1 MMQVGG
7 YAIPELTAIRESMQ
21 GEIQSRLDEF
31 RRIRERGD
39 VEEVFVE
46 LVFCL
51 LTPQSKARVCW
62 AAVQNLLEKN
72 LLLDGTSE
80 QIAGELHGV
89 RFNYRKAEYIVK
101 ARDMRDQLTE
111 ISRFD
116 DVYDAREWLVQN
128 VLGIGYKE
136 ASHFL
141 RNIGYGESLAILDR
155 HILKNLKLLGAIEE
169 IPKSLSR
176 KTYLEIEEGMRGL
189 SDDIG
194 IPMSQL
200 DLVMWCKETGE
211 VFK

>member
-1 MMQVGG
+1 MIRGDG
-7 YAIPELTAIRESMQ
+7 CAIPELTAIRESMQ
-21 GEIQSRLDEF
+21 GKIQSRLDEF

-39 VEEVFVE
+39 AEEVFVE

-72 LLLDGTSE
+72 LLFDGTSD
-80 QIAGELHGV
+80 QISGELHGV
-89 RFNYRKAEYIVK
+89 RFKYRKAEYIIK
-101 ARDMRDQLTE
+101 ARDMRDQLAE

-116 DVYDAREWLVQN
+116 DACDAREWLVQN

-155 HILKNLKLLGAIEE
+155 HILKNLKLLGVIEE
-169 IPKSLSR
+169 IPKSLSK
-176 KTYLEIEEGMRGL
+176 KTYLEIEKGMREL
-189 SDDIG
+189 ADEIR

>member
-1 MMQVGG
+1 MMQGG
-7 YAIPELTAIRESMQ
+7 GCAIPELKAIRESMQ
-21 GEIQSRLDEF
+21 GEIRSRLDEF

-39 VEEVFVE
+39 VDEVYVE

-72 LLLDGTSE
+72 LLFDGTSD

-101 ARDMRDQLTE
+101 ARDMRDKLAQ
-111 ISRFD
+111 IGRFD
-116 DVYDAREWLVQN
+116 DVCDAREWLVQN

-155 HILKNLKLLGAIEE
+155 HILKNLKLLGVIEE
-169 IPKSLSR
+169 VPKSLSR
-176 KTYLEIEEGMRGL
+176 KTYLEIEDGL
-189 SDDIG
+189 RELADEIK
-194 IPMSQL
+194 IPMGQL

>member
-1 MMQVGG
+1 MMNGG
-7 YAIPELTAIRESMQ
+7 GCAIPELKAIRESMQ
-21 GEIQSRLDEF
+21 GEIESRLDEF
-31 RRIRERGD
+31 RQIRERGD
-39 VEEVFVE
+39 ADEVFVE

-62 AAVQNLLEKN
+62 DAVQNLLEKN
-72 LLLDGTSE
+72 LLLDGTSD
-80 QIAGELHGV
+80 QISGELHGV
-89 RFNYRKAEYIVK
+89 RFKYRKAEYIVK
-101 ARDMRDQLTE
+101 ARDVRDQLAE

-155 HILKNLKLLGAIEE
+155 HILKNLKLLGVVEE
-169 IPKSLSR
+169 IPKSLLR
-176 KTYLEIEEGMRGL
+176 KTYLEIEKGMRAL
-189 SDDIG
+189 ADEIK

>member
-1 MMQVGG
+1 MIRGDG
-7 YAIPELTAIRESMQ
+7 CAIPELTAIRESMQ

-39 VEEVFVE
+39 AEEVFVE

-72 LLLDGTSE
+72 LLFDGTID
-80 QIAGELHGV
+80 QISGELRGV
-89 RFNYRKAEYIVK
+89 RFKYRKAEYIVK
-101 ARDMRDQLTE
+101 ARDMRDQLAE

-116 DVYDAREWLVQN
+116 DACDAREWLVQN

-136 ASHFL
+136 ASHFM

-155 HILKNLKLLGAIEE
+155 HILKNLKLLGVVEE
-169 IPKSLSR
+169 IPKSLS
-176 KTYLEIEEGMRGL
+176 KKAYLKIEEGMREL
-189 SDDIG
+189 AEEIK

>member
-1 MMQVGG
+1 MNGG
-7 YAIPELTAIRESMQ
+7 GCAIPELKAIRESMQ
-21 GEIQSRLDEF
+21 GEIESRLDEF
-31 RRIRERGD
+31 RQIRERGD
-39 VEEVFVE
+39 ADEVFVE

-62 AAVQNLLEKN
+62 DAVQNLLEKN
-72 LLLDGTSE
+72 LLLDGTSD
-80 QIAGELHGV
+80 QISGELHGV
-89 RFNYRKAEYIVK
+89 RFKYRKAEYIVK
-101 ARDMRDQLTE
+101 ARDVRDQLAE

-155 HILKNLKLLGAIEE
+155 HILKNLKLLGVVEE
-169 IPKSLSR
+169 IPKSLLR
-176 KTYLEIEEGMRGL
+176 KTYLEIEKGMRAL
-189 SDDIG
+189 ADEIK

>member
-1 MMQVGG
+1 MNGG
-7 YAIPELTAIRESMQ
+7 GCAIPELKAIRESMQ
-21 GEIQSRLDEF
+21 GEIESRLDEF
-31 RRIRERGD
+31 RQIRERGD
-39 VEEVFVE
+39 ADEVFVE

-72 LLLDGTSE
+72 LLLDGTSD
-80 QIAGELHGV
+80 QISGELHGV
-89 RFNYRKAEYIVK
+89 RFKYRKAEYIVK
-101 ARDMRDQLTE
+101 ARDVRDQLAE

-155 HILKNLKLLGAIEE
+155 HILKNLKLLGVVEE
-169 IPKSLSR
+169 IPKSLLR
-176 KTYLEIEEGMRGL
+176 KTYLEIEKGMRAL
-189 SDDIG
+189 ADETK

-200 DLVMWCKETGE
+200 DLVLWCKETGE